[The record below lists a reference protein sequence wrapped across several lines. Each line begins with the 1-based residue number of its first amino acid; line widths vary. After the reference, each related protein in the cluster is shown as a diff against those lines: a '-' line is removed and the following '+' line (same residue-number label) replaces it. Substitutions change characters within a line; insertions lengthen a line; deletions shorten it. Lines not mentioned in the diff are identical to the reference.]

1 MLIGGAAGGKSGAR
15 GGRQVAFHILTRHNP
30 TMEHFT
36 FAVFGTGAVG
46 GYFGG
51 RLAEAGEDVRFI
63 ARGGH
68 LAAIRERGLRVSSV
82 DGDFVIHPARVANDP
97 AAIGPVDVVLV
108 GVKAWQ
114 VPEAALA
121 LRPLLGERT
130 YVVPLQNGIEAPD
143 QLASVLGAKRVLG
156 GLCRILAFLDGPGH
170 IRHTGVTPYI
180 AFGELDGTKS
190 DRVERLRAALAAA
203 RGVTAD
209 IPPDIGIAMW
219 SKFLFITALGGIGAH
234 TRSPIGV
241 LRSEP
246 KSRELLRQA
255 LEEIQAV
262 AVRNQIALPEETAAK
277 TLAYIDTLPPEGT
290 ASMQRDIME
299 GRPSELEAQVGA
311 VVRLAQRLGVPVP
324 VHRMIYDTLLPLE
337 RKARAV

>member
-1 MLIGGAAGGKSGAR
+1 VPTEEG
-15 GGRQVAFHILTRHNP
+15 QVAFHSPIRHNP
-30 TMEHFT
+30 AMARLA

-63 ARGGH
+63 ARGRH
-68 LAAIRERGLRVSSV
+68 LAAIRDRGLRISSV
-82 DGDFVIHPARVANDP
+82 DGDLLIHPARVSDDP
-97 AAIGPVDVVLV
+97 ADVGPVDVVLV

-114 VPEAALA
+114 VPDAAPA
-121 LRPLLGERT
+121 LRPLLDQRT
-130 YVVPLQNGIEAPD
+130 FVVPLQNGIEAPD
-143 QLASVLGAKRVLG
+143 QLASALGAERVLG
-156 GLCRILAFLDGPGH
+156 GLCRIIAFLDGPGH

-180 AFGELDGTKS
+180 AFGELDGSNS
-190 DRVERLRAALAAA
+190 DRVERLRLALA
-203 RGVTAD
+203 RTHGITVD
-209 IPPDIGIAMW
+209 VPPDIGIAMW
-219 SKFLFITALGGIGAH
+219 SKFLFITALGGIGAL

-262 AVRNQIALPEETAAK
+262 AVRNRIALPAETAAK

-290 ASMQRDIME
+290 ASMQRDIMQ

-311 VVRLAQRLGVPVP
+311 VVRFGERLGLPVP
-324 VHRMIYDTLLPLE
+324 VHRMLYDTLLPLE
-337 RKARAV
+337 RRARAV

>member
-1 MLIGGAAGGKSGAR
+1 VPRAEG
-15 GGRQVAFHILTRHNP
+15 QVAFHILTRHNP
-30 TMEHFT
+30 AMEHLT

-82 DGDFVIHPARVANDP
+82 DGDFVIHPARVADDP
-97 AAIGPVDVVLV
+97 GAIGPVDVVLV

-130 YVVPLQNGIEAPD
+130 FVVPLQNGIEAPD
-143 QLASVLGAKRVLG
+143 QLASVLGAERVLG
-156 GLCRILAFLDGPGH
+156 GLCRILVFLDGPGH

-180 AFGELDGTKS
+180 AFGELDGAKS
-190 DRVERLRAALAAA
+190 DRVERLRAALAAT
-203 RGVTAD
+203 RGITVD
-209 IPPDIGIAMW
+209 VPPDIGIAMW
-219 SKFLFITALGGIGAH
+219 SKFLFITALGGIGAL

-262 AVRNQIALPEETAAK
+262 AVRNQVALPAETAAK

-311 VVRLAQRLGVPVP
+311 VVRLGERLGLPVP
-324 VHRMIYDTLLPLE
+324 VHRRIYDTLLPLE

>member
-15 GGRQVAFHILTRHNP
+15 REAQVAFRTPPRHNP
-30 TMEHFT
+30 AMARLT

-51 RLAEAGEDVRFI
+51 RLSEAGEDVRFI

-82 DGDFVIHPARVANDP
+82 DGDFLIHPVRVAEDP

-114 VPEAALA
+114 VPEAAHA

-130 YVVPLQNGIEAPD
+130 FVVPLQNGIEAPD
-143 QLASVLGAKRVLG
+143 QLVAALGAERVLG
-156 GLCRILAFLDGPGH
+156 GLCRILASLDGPGH
-170 IRHTGVTPYI
+170 IRHSGVTPYV
-180 AFGELDGTKS
+180 AFGELDRSRS
-190 DRVERLRAALAAA
+190 DRVERLRRALART
-203 RGVTAD
+203 RGITVEV
-209 IPPDIGIAMW
+209 PPDIGIAMW
-219 SKFLFITALGGIGAH
+219 SKFLFITALGGIGAL

-255 LEEIQAV
+255 LEEIQTV
-262 AVRNQIALPEETAAK
+262 AVGNRIALPAETAAK

-311 VVRLAQRLGVPVP
+311 VVRLGERVGVPVP